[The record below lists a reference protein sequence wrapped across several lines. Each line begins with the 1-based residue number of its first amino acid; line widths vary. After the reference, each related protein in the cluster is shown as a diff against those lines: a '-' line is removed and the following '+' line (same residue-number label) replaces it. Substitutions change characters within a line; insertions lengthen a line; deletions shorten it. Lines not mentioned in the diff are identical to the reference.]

1 MPTTAT
7 DQTLK
12 YAYDNSGVQMVVP
25 KYYFKALARKVGGS
39 YQTIAFYLD
48 HKDYSDAGSYM
59 NYAVSVSELEKR
71 TGFTFFPSLDASVK
85 ANLDLSQ
92 WR

>member
-1 MPTTAT
+1 
-7 DQTLK
+7 
-12 YAYDNSGVQMVVP
+12 
-25 KYYFKALARKVGGS
+25 
-39 YQTIAFYLD
+39 
-48 HKDYSDAGSYM
+48 M